1 MWVAVADILDHKLVL
16 LIALVRFV
24 LNEARNNLIHNF
36 VLRGIILSL
45 LVLLIG
51 LASQTN
57 VALIIVRL
65 STFNVFVEDELELIV

>member
-57 VALIIVRL
+57 VTLIIVRL
-65 STFNVFVEDELELIV
+65 STFNVFVEDELIV

>member
-57 VALIIVRL
+57 VTLIIVRL
-65 STFNVFVEDELELIV
+65 SAFNVFVEDELIV